1 MQPTGKQKRIP
12 YSTIEFV
19 GPFDD
24 TQFVVKTRAA
34 RVHLPVRLDR
44 HEEQVDRQHLEAVGV
59 LVLDAGVP
67 QDDDDGPLSAARA
80 QVCVT
85 VLRLLSLRKLSYY
98 RYWTTRRAASVSALP
113 V

>member
-1 MQPTGKQKRIP
+1 MQPAEAEADP
-12 YSTIEFV
+12 YSTIAFV

-24 TQFVVKTRAA
+24 TQFVVKRAA

-67 QDDDDGPLSAARA
+67 QDDDDGSLSAARA
-80 QVCVT
+80 QVCV
-85 VLRLLSLRKLSYY
+85 
-98 RYWTTRRAASVSALP
+98 
-113 V
+113 